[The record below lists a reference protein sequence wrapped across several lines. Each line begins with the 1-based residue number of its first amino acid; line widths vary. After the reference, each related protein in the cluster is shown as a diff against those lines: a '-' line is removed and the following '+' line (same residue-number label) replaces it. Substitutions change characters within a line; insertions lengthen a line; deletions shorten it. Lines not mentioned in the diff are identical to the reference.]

1 MSRSEGAVAS
11 RSSKALA
18 MAAGSAI
25 DNSLPLSLNLDR
37 FTLGIP
43 NYTFGRL
50 VWQRSNFEKPKYSD
64 LLFVY
69 VLAGRVHALPTIE
82 TGGAV
87 GWHYNRDVMAVVV
100 NRTIMG

>member
-11 RSSKALA
+11 RSSEALA

-25 DNSLPLSLNLDR
+25 DNSLPLALDLHR
-37 FTLGIP
+37 FMLGIP

-69 VLAGRVHALPTIE
+69 VLAGRVHALPIVE

-87 GWHYNRDVMAVVV
+87 GWHYNRDVIGLAV
-100 NRTIMG
+100 NSTIMC